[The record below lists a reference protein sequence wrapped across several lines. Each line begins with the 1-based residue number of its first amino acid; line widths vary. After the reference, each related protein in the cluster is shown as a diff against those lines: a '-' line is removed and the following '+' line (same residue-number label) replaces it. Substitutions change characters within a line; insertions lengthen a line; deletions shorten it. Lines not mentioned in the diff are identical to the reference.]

1 MLIKK
6 KSLKENFTRSPLRS
20 ATKSA
25 RTTTRK
31 RTSAAAM
38 TESIFACKWSAR
50 IITLIHDGT
59 NRPGEITR
67 SLDGLTT
74 KVMNDCLR
82 RMLGFEL
89 VERQAYAEIPPRV
102 EYRLT
107 PLGER
112 VQQLINAVEELQL
125 EINQKRNDAQ

>member
-6 KSLKENFTRSPLRS
+6 KSLKENFTGGPLPS
-20 ATKSA
+20 ETKIA
-25 RTTTRK
+25 RGPARK

-38 TESIFACKWSAR
+38 AESIFACKWSAR

-59 NRPGEITR
+59 SRPGEITR

-82 RMLGFEL
+82 KMISFEL
-89 VERQAYAEIPPRV
+89 VERQAYPEIPPRV

-112 VQQLINAVEELQL
+112 VIQLIDAVEELQL
-125 EINQKRNDAQ
+125 EINQKRNGAD

>member
-6 KSLKENFTRSPLRS
+6 KSLKENFTGGAFRSE
-20 ATKSA
+20 AKIA
-25 RTTTRK
+25 RASPKK

-59 NRPGEITR
+59 HRPGEITR

-82 RMLGFEL
+82 KMISFEL
-89 VERQAYAEIPPRV
+89 VERQAYPEIPPRV

-112 VQQLINAVEELQL
+112 VIQLIDAVEELQL
-125 EINQKRNDAQ
+125 EINQKRNGAD